1 MMLKSLAYYGATV
14 SNLEESVAFYRDV
27 LHMKVQSTY
36 EESGKALEEATGFP
50 GVHIKEAILSFE
62 GFDNRRIKLIEY
74 ISPKGKQT
82 FDLKFNDVGS
92 AHPTL
97 PPIGGKLEEAYDMLR
112 ANGVKFLGPR
122 IARPAE
128 EFPQRGMAFVIDPDG
143 LLLELYN
150 GEYHLGHCVSD
161 RDKLMYFY
169 GYVLGLLPYRISHRT
184 SKEIE
189 VGLQV
194 PGGQTMV
201 AFMVIEPNQAVEFYS
216 FPVAKGKQQYELKLC
231 DVGSTH
237 VAFNVD
243 DIEQAYAQIKAKGAK
258 FISKPVHRA
267 EKPEATMVYII
278 DPDGYVLELRQ
289 EQ

>member
-1 MMLKSLAYYGATV
+1 MLKNLAYYGATV
-14 SNLEESVAFYRDV
+14 SNLEKSVAFYQDV
-27 LHMKVQSTY
+27 LHMKVQSTN
-36 EESGKALEEATGFP
+36 EESGKALEEATGFA
-50 GVHIKEAILSFE
+50 GAHIKEAILSFE
-62 GFDNRRIKLIEY
+62 GFDHRRIKLIQY
-74 ISPKGKQT
+74 LSPKGKQT
-82 FDLKFNDVGS
+82 YDLKFNDVGS

-216 FPVAKGKQQYELKLC
+216 FPVAKGKQKYELKLC

-243 DIEQAYAQIKAKGAK
+243 DIQQTHAELKAKGAK
-258 FISKPVHRA
+258 FISKPIHRE
-267 EKPEATMVYII
+267 EKSEATMAYII
-278 DPDGYVLELRQ
+278 DPDGYMLELRQ
-289 EQ
+289 EKK